1 MPSIYT
7 VTDRTVES
15 TRLSES
21 TRNNLPA
28 LLALAMQYNYTS
40 THPLHSEE
48 YSIVKKYLQSRR
60 TDELKRSCGDARDR
74 NFPRL

>member
-15 TRLSES
+15 TQLLES
-21 TRNNLPA
+21 TRNNLPE

-40 THPLHSEE
+40 TQSLHSKE
-48 YSIVKKYLQSRR
+48 YSLVEKYL
-60 TDELKRSCGDARDR
+60 
-74 NFPRL
+74 

>member
-15 TRLSES
+15 TRLLES

-48 YSIVKKYLQSRR
+48 YSIVETYL
-60 TDELKRSCGDARDR
+60 
-74 NFPRL
+74 